1 MTMGFRHLTNPPGN
15 DLEWLHGLFTL
26 LVVAAIVAGVVILAR
41 QWRRS
46 APASTPWSVQPPQ
59 SPGIHELDVRY
70 ARGEID
76 RADYLQRRADILGAA
91 AFTPPAPPLPAAPDA
106 PAS

>member
-1 MTMGFRHLTNPPGN
+1 MGFRHFTNPPGDN
-15 DLEWLHGLFTL
+15 LEWLHGLFTL
-26 LVVAAIVAGVVILAR
+26 LIVAAILAGVVLIVR
-41 QWRRS
+41 QWRRPGVTP
-46 APASTPWSVQPPQ
+46 PATGWSPQ

-76 RADYLQRRADILGAA
+76 RADYMQRRADILGAA
-91 AFTPPAPPLPAAPDA
+91 ALPPPLPAAPDA

>member
-1 MTMGFRHLTNPPGN
+1 MGFRHFTNPPGDN
-15 DLEWLHGLFTL
+15 LGWLHGLFTL
-26 LVVAAIVAGVVILAR
+26 LVVAAIVAGVVIIAR

-46 APASTPWSVQPPQ
+46 APAPAAWSVQPPQ

-91 AFTPPAPPLPAAPDA
+91 ALPPPPLPAAPDT
-106 PAS
+106 PSS